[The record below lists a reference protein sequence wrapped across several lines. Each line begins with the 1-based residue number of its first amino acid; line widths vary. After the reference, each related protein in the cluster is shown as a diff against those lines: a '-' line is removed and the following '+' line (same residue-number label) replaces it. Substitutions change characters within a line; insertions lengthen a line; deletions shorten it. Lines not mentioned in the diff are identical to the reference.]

1 MNLYPST
8 LSFLRR
14 ESECLTLLVAASTH
28 VFLSIRGLD
37 LTLAAVPPPPT
48 RSTTLIPN
56 KTILNPNLW
65 TYINPNLVTKPSI
78 LHDKA
83 QTPNY
88 NILIRN
94 FEP

>member
-1 MNLYPST
+1 MSHPPG
-8 LSFLRR
+8 RR
-14 ESECLTLLVAASTH
+14 FHTRLPLHSRPRPDTR
-28 VFLSIRGLD
+28 RG
-37 LTLAAVPPPPT
+37 PPPPYT
-48 RSTTLIPN
+48 INHLNPEQ
-56 KTILNPNLW
+56 TILNPNLW